1 MPAVSQTTYGQQVLE
16 LLGQHIPDLVN
27 GSESHMFLL
36 NVNLYLDL
44 APNLKLLNLIT
55 KSNYVFMCISL
66 DETQA
71 FLKRTILNDVCF
83 FSPKRQDSTIYVG
96 GTQFHI
102 S

>member
-1 MPAVSQTTYGQQVLE
+1 M
-16 LLGQHIPDLVN
+16 N
-27 GSESHMFLL
+27 GLESHMFLL

-83 FSPKRQDSTIYVG
+83 FSPKWQDSAVHVEE
-96 GTQFHI
+96 TQFRI

>member
-1 MPAVSQTTYGQQVLE
+1 MHSKYPLV
-16 LLGQHIPDLVN
+16 GQHTPGSVN
-27 GSESHMFLL
+27 DSESHMFLS

-44 APNLKLLNLIT
+44 APNLKFLNLIT

-66 DETQA
+66 DETPA

-83 FSPKRQDSTIYVG
+83 FSPKRQDSMVYAG